1 MYKRYVKLVLVVLLF
16 IIIASCERKNENEFL
31 PKSCRTYNQFMYLV
45 SEDFYQILQT
55 NKIKISS
62 KRFGDSISQVKSIKI
77 SASAGSDIDLNG
89 IQCFPYLNTLEIS
102 GAGIKDL
109 SPLAELN
116 RVEVLKIDQTNI
128 FNLEPLRN
136 MTKLKE
142 LTITNTATLQN
153 LAGIENFKRL
163 EYINLSNNGIV
174 GIEELAELTRL
185 QEINLNNNEIEAL
198 ESLEVLPEL
207 LILKVENN
215 LIDFNEV
222 EEFQGFKALRELYAK
237 SNRICKTKPL
247 GTLES
252 LVFLDISD
260 NNLGNMILD
269 TSCEI
274 DKPDFTFLKEI
285 PSLRTL
291 LARSNGLDSLESI
304 QDVDIKHLQELDF
317 SDNLISSIEPL
328 ILNSS
333 LKAGNLTSLSLN
345 NNQIEDI
352 SNIDEITNL
361 TTLNLNNNH
370 IGINGET
377 IEAVFELK
385 KLIELDLSHN
395 QILELPPIIEGDE
408 IKLPTV
414 EVLDFSHNRLQKINN
429 LYGHD
434 KLKQVILNNN
444 EITEIKNSFSNM
456 SNLERV
462 VWFNSDTLES
472 ELNIITLIE
481 KAFNNLPKIS
491 FFEAGIL
498 QFDFIS
504 RDLNIINSFNTLN
517 QFTSIKLDNLGIN
530 SIDND
535 SFRLAEVT
543 EVNLDN
549 NHLSEIYWIN
559 NLPKLTKLSAGNN
572 EIMIDELLII
582 ENSNVKE
589 INLNGN
595 LITSVL
601 FLNKFPSLEVVDL
614 ASNMVSL
621 GEEIILNSNNLIG
634 FQHLKE
640 INLDYNNISVLNGI
654 SNLDSLTKLNLQGN
668 PINKINGLVNLKNLS
683 ELSIDYSYNVSYI
696 NGLSNLG
703 ITDFEFNQLTSMEL
717 IITSNSL
724 ANNHFTHLNLSK
736 KSFADS
742 NFNFIKNLSYLLLL
756 DLSYT
761 NYNNIDT
768 VKDLTNLEALNLAGN
783 GISNITPLTKLV
795 NLKLLILENNYISN
809 INVLLNHN
817 KLEYL
822 SLQDNNLA
830 SIEVSS
836 TTSYF
841 DNMQNLT
848 YLNLRGN
855 SFTSLVGLNNLS
867 SLNALYIP
875 ENLVTF
881 NNTLNGTHNL
891 TLLTNYNSSIST
903 YLIYNN
909 NVTINNSFN
918 SEQFNYLQFP
928 VGYNR
933 LILNSFEH
941 LHALD
946 LSGTGYTNYDLD
958 FIKGFKNLQCLDFY
972 GNSTITEIKNLDLS
986 NLVKLEYVNM
996 FDSSIQNVVNSFN
1009 NSPKLTTVDFS
1020 YATVS
1025 VQDSFNNCGMTSVYL
1040 GSGVTNIDN
1049 SFNSET
1055 LKTYYFQSIYH
1066 RDLLTITDS
1075 FNYINK
1081 LFIRDSELKIDFINS
1096 FSEVKALHLLNTKI
1110 QDTENIINYHFIEN
1124 FTKLELL
1131 GIENIILQ
1139 DKYSF
1144 PLDLNKLTNLEQL
1157 ELSNLVLYELD
1168 NIFVGNSKIKSISLL
1183 SMTIDTLQNSF
1194 NKNLNLGEITICNST
1209 INTLSNSFSETGVTI
1224 IDLDN
1229 NYLTHINS
1237 SFNKNNQ
1244 TNIIFR
1250 YNNYGQIR
1258 SSFNDNP
1265 NLSTEVVLDNI
1276 SLVENSFNN
1285 NEQLTTIRF
1294 SNRDIL
1300 NIINSLNNT
1309 SVADIIV
1316 YRKQDLHTLSGF
1328 NNTNITRIGIADFDN
1343 LQEISG
1349 FENVKL
1355 TDLSLE
1361 GSLLQD
1367 VSFLDN
1373 VDLSNLKYIS
1383 IYEFTALTSS
1393 EIMNLVNRSQAKN
1406 LVLTGVSKD
1415 INGLNLNIINSLT
1428 YLEIYHNDLDLNAI
1442 VAKLA
1447 TKTSTES
1454 LYVTRNVYNGLTTY
1468 FYNQISREEIEQ
1480 KILTEEEKAYRN
1492 QLDTSKYDDDE
1503 IETMVSEYMDRY
1515 RLEALDRDVEQEMER
1530 LVDEKLK
1537 YFTTF

>member
-16 IIIASCERKNENEFL
+16 IISASCERKNENEFL
-31 PKSCRTYNQFMYLV
+31 PKSCRSYNQFMYLV

-77 SASAGSDIDLNG
+77 ATSAGSDIDLNG

-142 LTITNTATLQN
+142 LTITNTNTLQS
-153 LAGIENFKRL
+153 LAGVENFKRL
-163 EYINLSNNGIV
+163 EYVNLSNNGIV
-174 GIEELAELTRL
+174 DIKELAELERL
-185 QEINLNNNEIEAL
+185 EEINLNNNKIEAVD
-198 ESLEVLPEL
+198 SLNVLPEL
-207 LILKVENN
+207 AILRVENN
-215 LIDFNEV
+215 LIDFNQV
-222 EEFQGFKALRELYAK
+222 EKIQGFKALRELYAK

-345 NNQIEDI
+345 NNQIEDL

-361 TTLNLNNNH
+361 TTLKLNNNH

-444 EITEIKNSFSNM
+444 EITEIINSFSNM

-462 VWFNSDTLES
+462 VWFNPDTLES

-504 RDLNIINSFNTLN
+504 RDLNIVNSFNTLN

-535 SFRLAEVT
+535 SFTLAEVT

-549 NHLSEIYWIN
+549 NHLSDIYWIN

-572 EIMIDELLII
+572 EIMIDELLIT
-582 ENSNVKE
+582 ENHNLKE
-589 INLNGN
+589 LTLHQN
-595 LITSVL
+595 LITNVL
-601 FLNKFPSLEVVDL
+601 FLNKFPSLEVGDL
-614 ASNMVSL
+614 SNNMISL
-621 GEEIILNSNNLIG
+621 GTEVIPDANYLIG
-634 FQHLKE
+634 FQNLKA
-640 INLDYNNISVLNGI
+640 INLANNNITVVNGI
-654 SNLDSLTKLNLQGN
+654 SNLDNLASLNLEGN
-668 PINKINGLVNLKNLS
+668 PLSKINGLVNLKNLS
-683 ELSIDYSYNVSYI
+683 AFVVDYNYNVSYI

-703 ITDFEFNQLTSMEL
+703 ITDFEIKSFTSWELT
-717 IITSNSL
+717 ITSNSL
-724 ANNHFTHLNLSK
+724 ANNHFDTLNLSGK
-736 KSFADS
+736 IFADS

-867 SLNALYIP
+867 ALNTLLIP

-881 NNTLNGTHNL
+881 NNTLNGTNNL
-891 TLLTNYNSSIST
+891 MTLTNYTNST
-903 YLIYNN
+903 YLIYAS

-928 VGYNR
+928 VGYNK
-933 LILNSFEH
+933 LINNSFAH
-941 LHALD
+941 LSALA
-946 LSGTGYTNYDLD
+946 LGNTGYTNYDLG
-958 FIKGFKNLQCLDFY
+958 FIKGFKNLQYLDFA

-986 NLVKLEYVNM
+986 DLTKLAYVNLL
-996 FDSSIQNVVNSFN
+996 STRVEKIINSFN
-1009 NSPKLTTVDFS
+1009 NCSELTTIELS
-1020 YATVS
+1020 NPTVS
-1025 VQDSFNNCGMTSVYL
+1025 VQDSFNNGGITALYFTS
-1040 GSGVTNIDN
+1040 SITSIEN
-1049 SFNSET
+1049 SFNSDT
-1055 LKTYYFQSIYH
+1055 LKELTFSSMNYSN
-1066 RDLLTITDS
+1066 LLTIKAA
-1075 FNYINK
+1075 FNYVNELYILN
-1081 LFIRDSELKIDFINS
+1081 SALKIDVIDS
-1096 FSEVKALHLLNTKI
+1096 FSEVNTLALANSKIEDKENT
-1110 QDTENIINYHFIEN
+1110 INYHFIEN
-1124 FTKLELL
+1124 LPKLELL

-1157 ELSNLVLYELD
+1157 ELSNLVLYELN
-1168 NIFVGNSKIKSISLL
+1168 NIFVGNSNIKSISLL

-1194 NKNLNLGEITICNST
+1194 NKNLNLGEITIYNST

-1265 NLSTEVVLDNI
+1265 NLSTEVILDNI

-1316 YRKQDLHTLSGF
+1316 DRKQDLHTLSGF

-1343 LQEISG
+1343 LQAISG

-1428 YLEIYHNDLDLNAI
+1428 YLEIYHNDLDLNSI

-1503 IETMVSEYMDRY
+1503 IETMVSEYMDQY

-1530 LVDEKLK
+1530 LVDEKLR